1 MNPVDNDCP
10 KYEKEVNENPEG
22 QGSQALRHLKRK
34 KNFLHFLHC
43 IEGEGPAG
51 FTSGEE
57 DMVETRIPVSERKR
71 VTRRLTRPGT
81 TCGVAIGKY
90 WGWVDERGG
99 GDKWNNEKIRQ
110 KLNSDLW

>member
-1 MNPVDNDCP
+1 M
-10 KYEKEVNENPEG
+10 
-22 QGSQALRHLKRK
+22 
-34 KNFLHFLHC
+34 
-43 IEGEGPAG
+43 AG

-90 WGWVDERGG
+90 WVGWMREKEGINGTTGNGRNSIQTF
-99 GDKWNNEKIRQ
+99 GDIKKEPQEDTTQRQ
-110 KLNSDLW
+110 LQS